1 MGAGFSVLQ
10 PSQILALPPRAC
22 PVPPG
27 RRGPALAPAE
37 RDSGGRSGAGGLGP
51 ALSSYGCSDSQLLDP
66 AEATGEGVQQRP
78 GVGLQAPFQSQQ
90 RRALPVREA
99 RPRGI
104 QQSALLQR
112 PQEASE
118 AETRSVEA
126 RTVGSLEANTPLP
139 FCKAPGGI
147 HGREPGFLSSILAPS
162 SSKFQSS
169 FSHPLLV
176 NSFLSHIQENTYTL
190 MKPPFD

>member
-1 MGAGFSVLQ
+1 MRS
-10 PSQILALPPRAC
+10 R
-22 PVPPG
+22 
-27 RRGPALAPAE
+27 
-37 RDSGGRSGAGGLGP
+37 GRSGTRGLGP
-51 ALSSYGCSDSQLLDP
+51 TLSSYGCGDSQLLDP

-78 GVGLQAPFQSQQ
+78 GVGLQAPLQPQQ

-126 RTVGSLEANTPLP
+126 QTVGSPEADTLLP
-139 FCKAPGGI
+139 FRKAPGGTD
-147 HGREPGFLSSILAPS
+147 GWEPGSLSSILAPL
-162 SSKFQSS
+162 F
-169 FSHPLLV
+169 P
-176 NSFLSHIQENTYTL
+176 
-190 MKPPFD
+190 